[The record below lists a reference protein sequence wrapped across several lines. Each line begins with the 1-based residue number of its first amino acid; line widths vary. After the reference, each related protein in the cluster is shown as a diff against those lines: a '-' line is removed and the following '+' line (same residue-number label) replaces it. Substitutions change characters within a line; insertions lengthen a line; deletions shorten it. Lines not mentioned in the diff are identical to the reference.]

1 MINNLVKWIVI
12 KQHAFTIAEEPDF
25 IKFIHSLH
33 PTAKIPSA
41 DTIKSHI
48 SNFYRTDKEKVQN
61 ILLNIPGK
69 ISFTIDCWTSPSV
82 KSFLS
87 ITAHFID
94 KDWKL
99 QHILLDFLE
108 MFDSHTGQNLKE
120 TFVTGLEYF
129 SMEKK
134 VFLFFIKLF

>member
-25 IKFIHSLH
+25 INFIHLLH
-33 PTAKIPSA
+33 LTAKIPSA

-48 SNFYRTDKEKVQN
+48 SNFYKTDKEKVQN
-61 ILLNIPGK
+61 ILLNIQGK

-94 KDWKL
+94 KDWNYNIYCWIFLKCL
-99 QHILLDFLE
+99 IHIL
-108 MFDSHTGQNLKE
+108 
-120 TFVTGLEYF
+120 
-129 SMEKK
+129 
-134 VFLFFIKLF
+134 

>member
-1 MINNLVKWIVI
+1 MINNLIKWIVI
-12 KQHAFTIAEEPDF
+12 KQHPFTIIEEQHF
-25 IKFIHSLH
+25 INFIYSLH

-41 DTIKSHI
+41 DTIKSYI
-48 SNFYRTDKEKVQN
+48 TNFYKIDKEKIQN
-61 ILLNIPGK
+61 ILLNISGK
-69 ISFTIDCWTSPSV
+69 ISFTTDCWTSPSV

-87 ITAHFID
+87 MTAHFID

-108 MFDSHTGQNLKE
+108 IFDSHTGQNLKE

-129 SMEKK
+129 SIENK
-134 VFLFFIKLF
+134 VFFIFFY